1 MCNCILTTIEYCSQ
15 VRISSTNQRLYTI
28 ISTIN
33 ILNRSKFTIDYS
45 YGSLMPSDLFTLIL
59 TVKARETTFWF
70 LFSIVRETTL
80 QEPETCETTNFE
92 RYRFRFL
99 SRFWRSNGSDTDS
112 SLDSGDP
119 TVPIPIP
126 VLILEIQRFRVR
138 FQVSN
143 PK

>member
-1 MCNCILTTIEYCSQ
+1 MLLSIYIFQDSIHYIGWIEYF
-15 VRISSTNQRLYTI
+15 STRFVLSI
-28 ISTIN
+28 H
-33 ILNRSKFTIDYS
+33 ILLWLGWI
-45 YGSLMPSDLFTLIL
+45 
-59 TVKARETTFWF
+59 
-70 LFSIVRETTL
+70 
-80 QEPETCETTNFE
+80 PETCETTNFE

-126 VLILEIQRFRVR
+126 VSILEIQRFRVR

-143 PK
+143 PKKSDSSTRRDRDEKSRRSLI